1 VRVAIHQPEFAPWLG
16 YFHKM
21 HSADVYVFLDNVQFK
36 KRYFENRNYLRDSTK
51 DEKVWLTIP
60 VETKGKYN
68 QAIKDVVIKNN
79 SDWITKTK
87 NKVTH
92 LYGDNEVTKGFNSCL
107 DNNNSLMELNLRLI
121 NFFRKSFGIKSKV
134 TFQSSLNI
142 NSKGSDLIFDICET
156 LNADTYVCGKS
167 GEEYLDL
174 DKFKNAEISIE
185 WQNFTEPNYF
195 SLVHGSDTELTN
207 LSSLDFV
214 QLYGLDCEEK
224 FKDIIC
230 HQ

>member
-1 VRVAIHQPEFAPWLG
+1 MRVAIHQPEFAPWLG

-36 KRYFENRNYLRDSTK
+36 KRYFENRNYLRDRNK

-68 QAIKDVVIKNN
+68 QAIKDVKIKND
-79 SDWITKTK
+79 SDWTTKVK
-87 NKVTH
+87 NKVSH
-92 LYGDNEVTKGFNSCL
+92 LYGKNEVTKCFNSYF
-107 DNNNSLMELNLRLI
+107 DDKDSLMELNLGLI
-121 NFFRKSFGIKSKV
+121 NFFRKCFDIKTKV

-142 NSKGSDLIFDICET
+142 ESKGSDLIFDICEV
-156 LNADTYVCGKS
+156 LNADTYICGKS
-167 GEEYLDL
+167 GADYLDL
-174 DKFKNAEISIE
+174 EKFKNAEINIE
-185 WQNFTEPNYF
+185 WQNFTEPDYF
-195 SLVHGSDTELTN
+195 GLVHGGETKLTN

-214 QLYGLDCEEK
+214 QMYGVDCAKE

-230 HQ
+230 K

>member
-1 VRVAIHQPEFAPWLG
+1 MRVAIHQPEFAPWLG

-36 KRYFENRNYLRDSTK
+36 KRYFENRNYLRDSDK

-60 VETKGKYN
+60 VDTKGKYE
-68 QAIKDVVIKNN
+68 QSISDVMIKND
-79 SDWITKTK
+79 SDWITKAK

-92 LYGDNEVTKGFNSCL
+92 LYGDNDVTRKFNSL
-107 DNNNSLMELNLRLI
+107 FNDKDSLMELNLKLI
-121 NFFRKSFGIKSKV
+121 NFFRQSFGIKTKV

-142 NSKGSDLIFDICET
+142 ESKGSDLIFDICEM

-167 GEEYLDL
+167 GADYLDL
-174 DKFKNAEISIE
+174 DKFKNAEIDIE
-185 WQNFTEPNYF
+185 WQNFTEPDYF
-195 SLVHGSDTELTN
+195 RLFYGDKTKLTN

-214 QLYGLDCEEK
+214 QLYGLDCELE
-224 FKDIIC
+224 FKDMIC
-230 HQ
+230 Q

>member
-1 VRVAIHQPEFAPWLG
+1 MKVAIHQPEFAPWLG

-21 HSADVYVFLDNVQFK
+21 QSADVYVFLDNVQFK
-36 KRYFENRNYLRDSTK
+36 KRYFENRNYLRDADK

-68 QAIKDVVIKNN
+68 QAIKDVMIKND
-79 SDWITKTK
+79 SDWITKAK

-92 LYGDNEVTKGFNSCL
+92 LYGDNEMTSGFNSCFN
-107 DNNNSLMELNLRLI
+107 DKDSLMELNLRLI
-121 NFFRKSFGIKSKV
+121 NFFRKSFGIKTKI

-142 NSKGSDLIFDICET
+142 ESKGSDLIFDICEM

-167 GEEYLDL
+167 GADYLDL
-174 DKFKNAEISIE
+174 DKFKNAEIDIE

-195 SLVHGSDTELTN
+195 GYTELTN

-214 QLYGLDCEEK
+214 QLYGLDCEEE
-224 FKDIIC
+224 FKDMIC
-230 HQ
+230 K